1 MGSLSGQLLLMRV
14 AFGVPKLPVPR
25 LDEEKFY
32 STVRRV
38 FGGLA
43 AASEQRLWALVETA
57 MEQRHGTILVISAQA
72 TEEQGGSTGKPLE
85 SSRQTSPRISFADS
99 AGLTVRFL

>member
-43 AASEQRLWALVETA
+43 AASEQRLWALVETS

-72 TEEQGGSTGKPLE
+72 LRQAEIDLAVQDLE
-85 SSRQTSPRISFADS
+85 LGEAR
-99 AGLTVRFL
+99 AGAVLANAECIY